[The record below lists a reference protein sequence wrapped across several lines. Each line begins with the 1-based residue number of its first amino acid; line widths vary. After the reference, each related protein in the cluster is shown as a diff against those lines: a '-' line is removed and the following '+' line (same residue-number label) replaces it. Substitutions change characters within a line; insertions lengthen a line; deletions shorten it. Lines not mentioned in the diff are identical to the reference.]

1 MKKIKKNEHYK
12 MYKAGKQ
19 WLFASL
25 ATVTLLGGAA
35 SSLDSTFLSH
45 FAPSLMSKVSADDA
59 SGLDNIKFDTPED
72 ALIGT
77 WIDLKEVDNQAPDGK
92 QYINYQAKNL
102 YVRKDTKTHKLVA
115 NYIAGRTTITLTS
128 MGARNSMVLQT
139 SSDGGKNWK
148 DVKKVQAAQKNGSV
162 DFTIPY
168 DIDTNNAQIRVGYQ
182 SDRNQKDGSSGDWN
196 YYTPAD
202 VAIVSSAAQAAQQKT
217 DEAQAEA
224 SLAQKKTTQENLD
237 QEYQKVQDEINGDT
251 GLTTA
256 AKNQQLVDAKK
267 AYETASNSYQENDN
281 AADTK
286 TAETTGIQ
294 NIDNAYQKPETLDNQ
309 RADARQIVDTKAKQ
323 ANKDINANPNMTDAE
338 KTAALKKV
346 KDAQDTLDSNISKA
360 DADGIPVARDEETNN
375 KNITTAN
382 NDFEKSLPIRVI
394 DATNQIEQDRQAARA
409 KVANDPTLTSD
420 EKTEQNNAI
429 DKAASDAT
437 SKIKSE
443 ANAQSV
449 VDDMKDV
456 DSKIEAPYK
465 AGTSLATQKQTA
477 TQKFTDLADQTN
489 RDIDND
495 TSLTD
500 AEKDAQHKVVAAA
513 LTKAQQAIT
522 DVTNADDIN
531 KVRDGQDYSKDITGA
546 HKVGEESLGDRKKNA
561 QQAIDDARQNTE
573 NSIAGDDRLSTQQKA
588 DQKAAAENAWKKAN
602 AAINEDDADAQA
614 IKDAADN
621 GVTNIDNAYQ
631 AGQDLSTQATDA
643 KDKIKDA
650 ADQAKADI
658 NSDSSLDDATKQ
670 DQSVAVDKA
679 AENADSNVDNAKSAD
694 AINQAT
700 NAGVKNITVLKA
712 VKTSALNSIDQA
724 VKDTK
729 AKIASD
735 DRLSA
740 AEKTEQNNK
749 VDVDAAT
756 AKDTVNNEPD
766 ASKVATEGT
775 NGGNSITTEYK
786 PGKDLSDQKTGSEDK
801 IKDAQQ
807 AAKSAVEG
815 DSPLDEST
823 KTAQKAAIDQ
833 AAQAA
838 ESNVSNAKTADEI
851 NQATSAG
858 VNNINALSTAK
869 KNANDAIDK
878 AVTDTKAKIAADDRL
893 SAADKTAQT
902 RKVDSDATAAKSTIN
917 AETVSAKIADEGTNG
932 ANTIAAE
939 YKPGKELSDQKTDA
953 EDKVKAAATA
963 AKAGVDNDS
972 SLDENTK
979 TAQKNAIDKAAQNA
993 DDAVA
998 TKTSADDINN
1008 ATTAG
1013 IDNINALN
1021 AAKKSALSAVDQA
1034 VKNTKAKIASDDRL
1048 SAAEKTE
1055 QNNKVD
1061 VDAATAKDTVN
1072 NE

>member
-1 MKKIKKNEHYK
+1 MKTVKKNEHYK

-115 NYIAGRTTITLTS
+115 NYIAGRTMITLTS

-139 SSDGGKNWK
+139 SSDGGETWK
-148 DVKKVQAAQKNGSV
+148 DVKKVQAAQRNGSV
-162 DFTIPY
+162 DFTIPS

-182 SDRNQKDGSSGDWN
+182 SDSGQKDGSSGGWN

-202 VAIVSSAAQAAQQKT
+202 VAIVSSDAQAAQQKT

-237 QEYQKVQDEINGDT
+237 KEYQKVQDKINGDT

-256 AKNQQLVDAKK
+256 AKNQQLADAKT

-323 ANKDINANPNMTDAE
+323 ANKDINENPNMTDAE

-346 KDAQDTLDSNISKA
+346 KDAQDTLDNNISKA
-360 DADGIPVARDEETNN
+360 DADGIPAARDEETNN

-382 NDFEKSLPIRVI
+382 NDFEKSLSTRVI

-409 KVANDPTLTSD
+409 RVANDPTLTSD
-420 EKTEQNNAI
+420 EKTAQNNAI

-437 SKIKSE
+437 SKIKTD

-465 AGTSLATQKQTA
+465 TGTPLATQKQTA

-500 AEKDAQHKVVAAA
+500 AEKDAQHKAVAVA
-513 LTKAQQAIT
+513 LTKAQQAIA
-522 DVTNADDIN
+522 DATNSDDIN
-531 KVRDGQDYSKDITGA
+531 KVRDGQDYSNAITGA
-546 HKVGEESLGDRKKNA
+546 HKAGEESLGDRKKNA

-602 AAINEDDADAQA
+602 AAINADGADAQA

-631 AGQDLSTQATDA
+631 AGQDLSTQATAA

-658 NSDSSLDDATKQ
+658 NSDSSLDDATKLA
-670 DQSVAVDKA
+670 QSAAVDKA

-694 AINQAT
+694 DINQAT
-700 NAGVKNITVLKA
+700 SAGDKNIA
-712 VKTSALNSIDQA
+712 GLNAAKNAADAKIDQA

-729 AKIASD
+729 AKIAADDALSTDEKKAQSD
-735 DRLSA
+735 
-740 AEKTEQNNK
+740 K
-749 VDVDAAT
+749 VDEDAAT
-756 AKDTVNNEPD
+756 AKGNIDDATNNDEIDAATTKGSESIDADYKAGSMSDVKDNNKANIDSAANDAKKAVDSDDSLAPD
-766 ASKVATEGT
+766 A
-775 NGGNSITTEYK
+775 
-786 PGKDLSDQKTGSEDK
+786 KDKR
-801 IKDAQQ
+801 
-807 AAKSAVEG
+807 
-815 DSPLDEST
+815 
-823 KTAQKAAIDQ
+823 KAAIDK
-833 AAQAA
+833 AAAKAKNDVDNSKSADDAIKATTDGDKNIAGLNAA
-838 ESNVSNAKTADEI
+838 
-851 NQATSAG
+851 
-858 VNNINALSTAK
+858 
-869 KNANDAIDK
+869 KNAADAKIDQ
-878 AVTDTKAKIAADDRL
+878 AVKDTKAKIAADD
-893 SAADKTAQT
+893 
-902 RKVDSDATAAKSTIN
+902 
-917 AETVSAKIADEGTNG
+917 
-932 ANTIAAE
+932 
-939 YKPGKELSDQKTDA
+939 
-953 EDKVKAAATA
+953 
-963 AKAGVDNDS
+963 
-972 SLDENTK
+972 
-979 TAQKNAIDKAAQNA
+979 
-993 DDAVA
+993 
-998 TKTSADDINN
+998 
-1008 ATTAG
+1008 
-1013 IDNINALN
+1013 
-1021 AAKKSALSAVDQA
+1021 ALS
-1034 VKNTKAKIASDDRL
+1034 
-1048 SAAEKTE
+1048 
-1055 QNNKVD
+1055 
-1061 VDAATAKDTVN
+1061 
-1072 NE
+1072 